1 MAFTV
6 VNYKTEVLSA
16 DFLFP
21 TSHRV
26 EMHSTTPEDD
36 QSLELKLFV
45 KQLVTHS
52 NFLWFAV
59 MNLVQVS

>member
-1 MAFTV
+1 MAFTLM
-6 VNYKTEVLSA
+6 NYKTEVLSTN
-16 DFLFP
+16 FPFP

-26 EMHSTTPEDD
+26 EIHSTTPEDD

>member
-1 MAFTV
+1 M
-6 VNYKTEVLSA
+6 NYNTEVLSA
-16 DFLFP
+16 NFLFP
-21 TSHRV
+21 TSRRV
-26 EMHSTTPEDD
+26 EIHSTIPEDD

-59 MNLVQVS
+59 MNLVQVSWH

>member
-1 MAFTV
+1 MAFTR
-6 VNYKTEVLSA
+6 VNYKTEALSA
-16 DFLFP
+16 NFLFP
-21 TSHRV
+21 TSPRV
-26 EMHSTTPEDD
+26 EIHSTTPEDD
-36 QSLELKLFV
+36 QSLELRLFV